1 LTAPCGGANLSSA
14 VSFCGIVGEWRL
26 LSGSRRGDEYR
37 FIESRVIKGGSMAL
51 SFATD
56 IRPLFRDED
65 IDCMKP
71 MGIDLDDPAWMCVP
85 ANAQDVYRTVS
96 DGSMPPD
103 EPWPADRVS
112 LFKKWIDA
120 GCPA

>member
-1 LTAPCGGANLSSA
+1 
-14 VSFCGIVGEWRL
+14 
-26 LSGSRRGDEYR
+26 
-37 FIESRVIKGGSMAL
+37 MAL

-85 ANAQDVYRTVS
+85 ANAQSVYGALA

-103 EPWPADRVS
+103 EPWPQDRVS
-112 LFKKWIDA
+112 LFKKWMDA
-120 GCPA
+120 GYPA

>member
-1 LTAPCGGANLSSA
+1 
-14 VSFCGIVGEWRL
+14 
-26 LSGSRRGDEYR
+26 
-37 FIESRVIKGGSMAL
+37 MAL

-56 IRPLFRDED
+56 IRHLFRDED
-65 IDCMKP
+65 IDCMKS

-85 ANAQDVYRTVS
+85 ANARDVYRTVS

-112 LFKKWIDA
+112 LFKQWMDA
-120 GCPA
+120 GCAAWVESDTRKLLAGDHLAKVGDVVV

>member
-1 LTAPCGGANLSSA
+1 MQFNRKVILTVESESS
-14 VSFCGIVGEWRL
+14 E
-26 LSGSRRGDEYR
+26 
-37 FIESRVIKGGSMAL
+37 GGSMAL
-51 SFATD
+51 SFAKD

-85 ANAQDVYRTVS
+85 ANAKSVYGAVS

-103 EPWPADRVS
+103 EPWAADRVS
-112 LFKKWIDA
+112 LFKEWMDA

>member
-1 LTAPCGGANLSSA
+1 
-14 VSFCGIVGEWRL
+14 
-26 LSGSRRGDEYR
+26 
-37 FIESRVIKGGSMAL
+37 MAL

-56 IRPLFRDED
+56 IRPLFREED
-65 IDCMKP
+65 IECMKP
-71 MGIDLDDPAWMCVP
+71 MWIDLDDPAWMCVS

-103 EPWPADRVS
+103 EPWSADRVS
-112 LFKKWIDA
+112 LFKKWMDA